1 MKPVRKILIIIQR
14 SNGDVLLSS
23 PLINKLYEYYNKPQI
38 DLLINDDT
46 KAIASTLN
54 HINEFNLYSYSW
66 KKQSKLSRIK
76 NEFSL
81 VKKIYKKYDLSINLT
96 ASDRSVFYSIVASSY
111 CVSAVEKD
119 SNKSWWKK
127 LFLNKSY
134 IFDSSK
140 HIILNNISALK
151 LLDIP
156 NEKVLISSKY
166 KEESKVSMQ
175 NKLKVFGIDKFII
188 FHPSAQYEYKIYPKS
203 LRTELLEKLNTLN
216 IPIIITGANTPIDV
230 QIKSEL
236 PKLENIHDFI
246 GETNLDEYIAL
257 SDLSFCYIGMDTLNM
272 HIAASQN
279 KRVFAIFGPTLL
291 NTWSPWSNKL
301 QCATSKNLPKQTYD
315 NITIFQAN
323 MECVACGLAGCDDKH
338 GRSECLFN
346 IKSNDIYEEVKSWL
360 KK

>member
-1 MKPVRKILIIIQR
+1 MKQINKILIIIQR

-54 HINEFNLYSYSW
+54 HINAFKLYSYSW
-66 KKQSKLSRIK
+66 KKQSKASRIK
-76 NEFSL
+76 NEFAL

-96 ASDRSVFYSIVASSY
+96 ASDRSVMYSILASSY
-111 CVSAVEKD
+111 CISAVEKD

-134 IFDSSK
+134 VFDSSK
-140 HIILNNISALK
+140 HIVLNNISALK

-156 NEKVLISSKY
+156 NDKVTMSSKY
-166 KEESKVSMQ
+166 KDESKVSMQ
-175 NKLKVFGIDKFII
+175 NRLKDLGIEKFII
-188 FHPSAQYEYKIYPKS
+188 FHPSAQYEYKIYPKD
-203 LRTELLEKLNTLN
+203 LRNALLKKLNTLN
-216 IPIIITGANTPIDV
+216 IPIIITGANTEIDL
-230 QIKSEL
+230 QIKKQL
-236 PKLENIHDFI
+236 PQLENIHDFI

-257 SDLSFCYIGMDTLNM
+257 SDLSYCYIGMDTLNM

-279 KRVFAIFGPTLL
+279 KRVFAIFGPTIL

-301 QCATSKNLPKQTYD
+301 QRATSKNLPKQTYA

-323 MECVACGLAGCDDKH
+323 MDCVACGKAGCDDQH
-338 GRSECLFN
+338 GLSDCLFN
-346 IKSNDIYEEVKSWL
+346 INPENIYEEVKTWL
-360 KK
+360 LK

>member
-1 MKPVRKILIIIQR
+1 MKPIHKILIIIQR

-23 PLINKLYEYYNKPQI
+23 PLINKLYEYYNKPTI

-46 KAIASTLN
+46 TAIASTLN

-66 KKQSKLSRIK
+66 KKQSKTSRIK

-96 ASDRSVFYSIVASSY
+96 ASDRSVMYSILASSY
-111 CVSAVEKD
+111 SVSAVEKN

-134 IFDSSK
+134 TFDSSK

-156 NEKVLISSKY
+156 NDEVLMTSKY
-166 KEESKVSMQ
+166 KPESKVSIQ
-175 NKLKVFGIDKFII
+175 NKLKNLKIEKFII
-188 FHPSAQYEYKIYPKS
+188 FHPSAQYEYKIYPKD
-203 LRTELLEKLNTLN
+203 LRNELLTKLNTLN
-216 IPIIITGANTPIDV
+216 IPIIITGANTAIDL

-246 GETNLDEYIAL
+246 AETNLDEYIAL
-257 SDLSFCYIGMDTLNM
+257 SDLSYCYVGMDTLNM

-279 KRVFAIFGPTLL
+279 KRIFAIFGPTLL

-301 QCATSKNLPKQTYD
+301 QSAASKNSPKQTYD
-315 NITIFQAN
+315 KITIFQAN
-323 MECVACGLAGCDDKH
+323 MNCVACGKAGCDDQH
-338 GRSECLFN
+338 GLSDCLFN
-346 IKSNDIYEEVKSWL
+346 IKPNDIYDEVKTWL
-360 KK
+360 LK